1 MSPISAPAVYG
12 TGQEPVGLADL
23 PGTRWQVWRDA
34 VLRSTGFPAEG
45 LRVFASAAA
54 AAAAEARLAGD
65 IDEAGYRAA
74 FGEAAAVIGARLYEI
89 AGDPLFREAITWQN
103 PGVLASL
110 DGLRAAGPDAPPD
123 RKTRRRQAVV
133 ARYWQRYCAKNDTI
147 GFFGPVCWVRLT
159 DDDAVV
165 TARPGPG
172 LVTGR
177 QVYFEW
183 WALAAF
189 ADRLASDPR
198 FRPHLPVALQPQLSV
213 RGGMLHRPV
222 APPVELTPAEAALF
236 GLLTGPRPAAG
247 LVAELVADSG
257 NPVRRSADGF
267 MLLERLTERGV
278 LRWGIDL
285 PLNLTA
291 EPTLHAA
298 IDAIGDPAA
307 REAAREE
314 FGRLD
319 AARSAVAAA
328 AGDPAALHAAAVRLD
343 EVFTELTGLDSRRR
357 AGQTYAGRTL
367 CHEDSV
373 RDLEL
378 SFGRPLLEEL
388 APALDVLLTA
398 ARWLSHAL
406 ASAYRQALREVYADL
421 CADLGTREVP
431 LGDLR
436 YLAHGLF
443 FGAGRRPVDDVVAA
457 FAGRWA
463 ELTGGT
469 EPAPGTRRVRLRSA
483 ELSARAAELFDAPG
497 PGWSTARIHSPDL
510 QIAAPSL
517 EKLAAGDYTVVL
529 GELHAAYL
537 TLCTGVFSRAHPR
550 PGALRSAIDR
560 DLGRDRVQLL
570 LPEDFPRM
578 TARVADLLW
587 SPDNWQLGFVPAPGA
602 EHSRLLPVT
611 ALTVTERDDDLVA
624 QHADGQEWP
633 LLELFADFLSMHTA
647 DAFKL
652 VAAGPHTPR
661 VAIDR
666 LVVERETWRST
677 VGATGLATAKGYAER
692 YLAARRWAS
701 ELGLPDRV
709 FIRLGTE
716 LKPTYADLTSPP
728 LVYSLASMVRRACL
742 DRGPDVE
749 VVVTE
754 VLPLP
759 EDTWVPDAA
768 GRTYYS
774 ELRVQV
780 RDPLVPPHAAGSAD
794 D

>member
-1 MSPISAPAVYG
+1 MSAPVGEGADN
-12 TGQEPVGLADL
+12 QPIGLAEL
-23 PGTRWQVWRDA
+23 PGTQWRVWREG

-45 LRVFASAAA
+45 LRALASADAASAA
-54 AAAAEARLAGD
+54 EAHLAGD
-65 IDEAGYRAA
+65 LDASGYRAA
-74 FGEAAAVIGARLYEI
+74 FDKAAAAAGAQLYEI

-103 PGVLASL
+103 PVLLASL
-110 DGLRAAGPDAPPD
+110 DGLRAAGPDARPD

-177 QVYFEW
+177 QVYLEW

-189 ADRLASDPR
+189 ADRLAADPL
-198 FRPHLPVALQPQLSV
+198 FRPYLPVALQPHLSL
-213 RGGMLHRPV
+213 RDGKLHRPV
-222 APPVELTPAEAALF
+222 TPPAALSPAEAALL
-236 GLLTGPRPAAG
+236 GLLTGPRPAAA

-257 NPVRRSADGF
+257 NPVRREADGF

-291 EPTLHAA
+291 EPALRAG
-298 IDAIGDPAA
+298 IDAIAEPSV

-319 AARSAVAAA
+319 AARAEVAAA
-328 AGDPAALHAAAVRLD
+328 AGDPAALRAATVRLD
-343 EVFTELTGLDSRRR
+343 EVFTELTGHDSRRR
-357 AGQTYAGRTL
+357 AGETYAGRTL
-367 CHEDSV
+367 CHEDSM

-378 SFGRPLLEEL
+378 SFGRPLLAEL

-398 ARWLSHAL
+398 ARWLSHTL
-406 ASAYRQALREVYADL
+406 ASAYRRALREIHADL
-421 CADLGTREVP
+421 SAELGTRDVP

-436 YLAHGLF
+436 YLANGLF
-443 FGAGRRPVDDVVAA
+443 FGSGRRPVDDVVAA
-457 FAGRWA
+457 FAERWA

-469 EPAPGTRRVRLRSA
+469 EPAPGVRHVRLRSS
-483 ELSARAAELFDAPG
+483 ELAARAAELFDAPG

-510 QIAAPSL
+510 QISAPSL
-517 EKLAAGDYTVVL
+517 ESLAAGEYTVVL

-537 TLCTGVFSRAHPR
+537 TLCTGVFSWAHPR
-550 PGALRSAIDR
+550 PRSLRSAIDR
-560 DLGRDRVQLL
+560 DLGMGRVQVL

-587 SPDNWQLGFVPAPGA
+587 SPDHWQLGYAPAHGA

-611 ALTVTERDDDLVA
+611 AMTVTERDGDLVA
-624 QHADGQEWP
+624 RHADGQEWP
-633 LLELFADFLSMHTA
+633 LLEVFADFLSMHTA

-652 VAAGPHTPR
+652 VTAGPHTPR
-661 VAIDR
+661 VSIDR

-677 VGATGLATAKGYAER
+677 VGATGLATAKGYAAR
-692 YLAARRWAS
+692 YLAARRWAA

-716 LKPTYADLTSPP
+716 IKPTYADLTSPA
-728 LVYSLASMVRRACL
+728 LMNSLASMARRAQQ
-742 DRGPDVE
+742 DGGPGVE

-754 VLPLP
+754 ALPLP
-759 EDTWVPDAA
+759 EETWVPDAS
-768 GRTYYS
+768 GRTYCS
-774 ELRVQV
+774 ELRLQF
-780 RDPLVPPHAAGSAD
+780 RDPLVPPHAAGGTD

>member
-1 MSPISAPAVYG
+1 MSAPAVYG
-12 TGQEPVGLADL
+12 SGEEPVELAEL
-23 PGTRWQVWRDA
+23 PGTPWRVWRDT

-45 LRVFASAAA
+45 LNLFASASAA
-54 AAAAEARLAGD
+54 SAAEARLAGD
-65 IDEAGYRAA
+65 IDEDAYRAA
-74 FGEAAAVIGARLYEI
+74 FGKAASAVGARLYEI

-103 PGVLASL
+103 PGLLASL
-110 DGLRAAGPDAPPD
+110 DGLRASGPNAPPD
-123 RKTRRRQAVV
+123 RKTRRRQVVV
-133 ARYWQRYCAKNDTI
+133 ARYWQRYCAKNDSI
-147 GFFGPVCWVRLT
+147 GFFGPVCWGRLT

-165 TARPGPG
+165 TARPGPA
-172 LVTGR
+172 LMTGR

-213 RGGMLHRPV
+213 REGMLHRPV
-222 APPVELTPAEAALF
+222 APATELTRAEAAL
-236 GLLTGPRPAAG
+236 LSRLSMPRPAAA
-247 LVAELVADSG
+247 LVAELVADDG
-257 NPVRRSADGF
+257 NPVRRDADGF
-267 MLLERLTERGV
+267 MLLERLSERGV

-291 EPTLHAA
+291 EPILAAA
-298 IDAIGDPAA
+298 IEAIGDPAA

-319 AARSAVAAA
+319 AARAELAVAAGDSA
-328 AGDPAALHAAAVRLD
+328 AVHAATVRLD

-367 CHEDSV
+367 CHEDTD

-378 SFGRPLLEEL
+378 SFGRPLLAEL
-388 APALDVLLTA
+388 APALHVLLTA
-398 ARWLSHAL
+398 ARWLSHTL
-406 ASAYRQALREVYADL
+406 ASAYRQALREVYAEL
-421 CADLGTREVP
+421 CADLGTRDVP

-443 FGAGRRPVDDVVAA
+443 FGTARRPVDDVVAA
-457 FAGRWA
+457 FADRWA

-469 EPAPGTRRVRLRSA
+469 EPAPGTHRVRLRSE
-483 ELSARAAELFDAPG
+483 ELSARAADLFDAPG

-510 QIAAPSL
+510 QIVAPSVK
-517 EKLAAGDYTVVL
+517 KLAAGDYTVVL

-550 PGALRSAIDR
+550 PGALRAAIDR
-560 DLGRDRVQLL
+560 DLGTNRVQLL
-570 LPEDFPRM
+570 LPDDFPRM

-611 ALTVTERDDDLVA
+611 ALTVTERDGDLVA
-624 QHADGQEWP
+624 RHTDGQEWP
-633 LLELFADFLSMHTA
+633 LLEVFADFLSMHTA

-652 VAAGPHTPR
+652 VAAGAHTPR
-661 VAIDR
+661 VTIDR
-666 LVVERETWRST
+666 LVVERETWRCT
-677 VGATGLATAKGYAER
+677 VGSTGLATAKGYAQR
-692 YLAARRWAS
+692 YLAARRWAA

-728 LVYSLASMVRRACL
+728 LVLSLVSMMRGAWL
-742 DRGPDVE
+742 DGGADVE

-754 VLPLP
+754 ALPLP

-774 ELRVQV
+774 ELRMQIL
-780 RDPLVPPHAAGSAD
+780 DPLVPPHTKGGTD